1 MARTDSLYNKRSTKP
16 LKRAGTN
23 SGVVEIMSAA
33 RDEIDAT
40 ITRLTEIRD
49 DPKHPAAARVA
60 ASRTIAEM
68 AGTIGRER
76 STAKE
81 LLNKSIN
88 EMSAAELEQ
97 TAELG
102 RDAMCRLIQ
111 GMSLPDLH
119 QHIALCQA
127 TLGERAKLEP
137 VSDDPLG

>member
-1 MARTDSLYNKRSTKP
+1 
-16 LKRAGTN
+16 
-23 SGVVEIMSAA
+23 MSAA